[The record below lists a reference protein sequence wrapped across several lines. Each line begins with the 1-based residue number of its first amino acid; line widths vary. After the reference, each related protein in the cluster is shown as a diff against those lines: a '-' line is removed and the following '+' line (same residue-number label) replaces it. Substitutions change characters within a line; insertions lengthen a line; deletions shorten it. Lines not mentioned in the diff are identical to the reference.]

1 MEKPMGL
8 DAVVYKNLSRMDADV
23 RRLGVL
29 VDERTGEVYLE
40 QPVEGQDLPLSAVT
54 AVDRRLGNVE
64 SVSRLREE
72 VVHALGIGS
81 ILETKFLYSG
91 THSGDL
97 VGLEFLSK
105 LQTEVGLLKSRTE
118 GQRSSELTR
127 FLDDVSDLIRAARAE
142 NNPIVFV

>member
-1 MEKPMGL
+1 MGL